1 MALLR
6 LTFIRLRP
14 GTNALIGERELRGSP
29 VVRGRGGAA
38 ARGHRVRC
46 ASPWLVSWRGGKAP
60 PWPVVPPVM
69 STSRF
74 QRVVTPYFQRYHLKN
89 EFMRLAGI
97 RAGPIGWYD
106 LCGPCRSCRSRAVA
120 GTARHGHGVTAGTGF
135 TTGTE
140 FTAGAGSP
148 RTQAAREAAQV
159 DVQPAHEP
167 RVDAREAGA
176 SRGDGVHA
184 TNDSEAETRR
194 GAPPPGTHGRP
205 DVGTEV
211 GTDAL
216 GVGRAVPPP
225 AAVRSLSTAAT
236 SLATSPGATASPST
250 RALAW

>member
-29 VVRGRGGAA
+29 GVRGRGGAA

-106 LCGPCRSCRSRAVA
+106 LCGPRRSCRSRAVM
-120 GTARHGHGVTAGTGF
+120 GTARHGARDHCGHGVTAG
-135 TTGTE
+135 
-140 FTAGAGSP
+140 AGSL

-216 GVGRAVPPP
+216 GVGRAVPPS
-225 AAVRSLSTAAT
+225 AAARSLSTAVT